1 MNNLFIEYLN
11 EYRKKCDT
19 LFTDGSIKEFLS
31 TLDTSSNMDKYIDAL
46 IRHSDG
52 GKRIRACLVA
62 LGYSI
67 FKGFDNINNIVFPSL
82 SYELF
87 QTGILAHD
95 DIIDNSDYRRFKP
108 SMHKDLGEGHDGISK
123 SICVGDLGIIAAIEI
138 LQNSTFDDSI
148 KLRAI
153 THQNKV
159 FSQTIAGELKDI
171 EFSYAGRAKE
181 SDILSMYRLKTA
193 QYTVSGPL
201 VLGAILAGADEN
213 QIKLLSDYGDSVGIC
228 FQIRDDILGLFGSEK
243 ELGKSILS
251 DMCEGKK
258 TVLVSHFDSNANED
272 LKQTFYSVY
281 GKATS
286 AEDGLNLVRRLIT
299 DCGSLKYA
307 EGMCVKYVND
317 ATVILEKID
326 INAEGKKL
334 LLDLLEYMTNRKN

>member
-1 MNNLFIEYLN
+1 MSNLFIEYLN

-19 LFTDGSIKEFLS
+19 LFSDGSIKNFLS
-31 TLDTSSNMDKYIDAL
+31 TLDVSSNMDKYTDAL

-67 FKGFDNINNIVFPSL
+67 FKGFDNSDSIFFPSL

-138 LQNSTFDDSI
+138 LQKSTFDDST
-148 KLRAI
+148 KLKAI
-153 THQNKV
+153 SHQNKV
-159 FSQTIAGELKDI
+159 FSETIAGELKDI
-171 EFSYAGRAKE
+171 EFSYADKANE
-181 SDILSMYRLKTA
+181 ADILSMYRLKTA

-201 VLGAILAGADEN
+201 VLGAILAGADEK

-228 FQIRDDILGLFGSEK
+228 FQIKDDILGLFGSEK

-258 TVLVSHFDSNANED
+258 TVLVSHFDSNASENSKE
-272 LKQTFYSVY
+272 TFYSVY
-281 GKATS
+281 GKETS
-286 AEDGLNLVRRLIT
+286 TEDELSLVRKLIT

-307 EGMCVKYVND
+307 EDMCIKYVND
-317 ATVILEKID
+317 AILILEKMD

-334 LLDLLEYMTNRKN
+334 LLDLLKYMTSRKN